1 MKNKKQ
7 NINNNKKKQLPVNGG
22 IFKGDLRASDPG
34 IAQNEGSKLSWR
46 STSLNIDLDVFW
58 NASLA
63 SALLTLSVHFTL
75 A

>member
-34 IAQNEGSKLSWR
+34 IAQNEGSKLS
-46 STSLNIDLDVFW
+46 
-58 NASLA
+58 
-63 SALLTLSVHFTL
+63 
-75 A
+75 